1 MEATSGDAVDGPRF
15 ETRAIHA
22 GQEPEALYGSVNV
35 PIYQTATYAQDEV
48 GRPKRWDY
56 GTGREPDAR
65 GLPGGA
71 RRARRRDARVRV
83 RERDGGGDHASR

>member
-1 MEATSGDAVDGPRF
+1 MEATSGDAVDGQRF

-48 GRPKRWDY
+48 GRPPHRA
-56 GTGREPDAR
+56 GTDQLGWQHADP
-65 GLPGGA
+65 PGGL
-71 RRARRRDARVRV
+71 
-83 RERDGGGDHASR
+83 